1 MTQISQTLH
10 HAHVEYIKLYKLLI
24 SRRRD
29 GQGRLIQFYTQRQEV
44 HMSELASL
52 RH

>member
-10 HAHVEYIKLYKLLI
+10 HSHVESIKLYELLI
-24 SRRRD
+24 SRIRD
-29 GQGRLIQFYTQRQEV
+29 RQGRLIQFYTQRQEA

-52 RH
+52 RY